1 MKNKQNK
8 PNKIIY
14 NYNILIKDIQIQIQ
28 IQILNKNIK
37 YVKLHK

>member
-8 PNKIIY
+8 SNKIIY
-14 NYNILIKDIQIQIQ
+14 NNNILIKDIQIQNKNK
-28 IQILNKNIK
+28 NKNIK